1 MLVRIDEATKIVLD
15 KEEFAPDGSLV
26 SEVRFDEIRFVRAVP
41 PSHFALPKQYARVH
55 GPAFG
60 EPSEDLDRVVR
71 GAGFAAREPRSLPD
85 GFSPVEG
92 NLVELRGVVT
102 VHFLYSDGIR
112 TVSLFENVKS
122 STLDMTR
129 FQPQTLQVD
138 GRDAQYAED
147 GSTALLAWSDGDAA
161 LHAGRRAGPRRSPPA
176 RDLDR
181 KALTKP
187 SGLFLVLRFP
197 RA

>member
-1 MLVRIDEATKIVLD
+1 MLD

-26 SEVRFDEIRFVRAVP
+26 SEVRFDEIRFAP
-41 PSHFALPKQYARVH
+41 AMPASDFALPTQYARVP
-55 GPAFG
+55 GPVFG

-71 GAGFAAREPRSLPD
+71 NAGFAAREPRSLPD

-92 NLVELRGVVT
+92 SLVELRGVLT

-112 TVSLFENVKS
+112 TVSLFENAKA

-129 FQPQTLQVD
+129 LQPQALQVD

-147 GSTALLAWSDGDAA
+147 GSTALLAWSDGN
-161 LHAGRRAGPRRSPPA
+161 LHYTLVGELGLV
-176 RDLDR
+176 DLRQIAPSNR
-181 KALTKP
+181 KALTKTP
-187 SGLFLVLRFP
+187 GLFPRSIAP